1 MSELIEKTIR
11 DSFPDAVL
19 ETTDLFG
26 ILNIKITPA
35 SLLAVCGMLHSNPE
49 MGFDYLADITAIDWS
64 AIPSSVPPSQG
75 GKTDRIEVVYQLT
88 NLAKNV
94 KVALRV
100 DLDREKPEL
109 DSVTS
114 IWKGA
119 DYQERE
125 VFDLMGVVFNG
136 HPDLRRIL
144 LPEDWDGYP
153 LRKDY
158 VIPD

>member
-1 MSELIEKTIR
+1 MSELTEKSIR

-26 ILNIKITPA
+26 VLNVKITPA
-35 SLLAVCGMLHSNPE
+35 SLVGICEMLHSQ
-49 MGFDYLADITAIDWS
+49 GFDYLADVTAIDW
-64 AIPSSVPPSQG
+64 Q
-75 GKTDRIEVVYQLT
+75 DRIEIVYQLT
-88 NLAKNV
+88 ALERNEKL
-94 KVALRV
+94 ALRI
-100 DLDREKPEL
+100 DLDRAKPEI
-109 DSVTS
+109 DSITS

-119 DYQERE
+119 DFQERE
-125 VFDLMGVVFNG
+125 VYDLMGVVFNG

-144 LPEDWDGYP
+144 TPEDWEGYP

>member
-1 MSELIEKTIR
+1 MTEKAIR
-11 DSFPDAVL
+11 DSFPDAVV
-19 ETTDLFG
+19 ETTDVFG
-26 ILNIKITPA
+26 IPNIKITPA
-35 SLLAVCGMLHSNPE
+35 SLLAVCEMLHANPE
-49 MGFDYLADITAIDWS
+49 MAFDYLADITAIDW
-64 AIPSSVPPSQG
+64 Q
-75 GKTDRIEVVYQLT
+75 DRIEVVYQLT

-100 DLDREKPEL
+100 DLDRETPEL

-114 IWKGA
+114 VWKGA
-119 DYQERE
+119 NYQERE
-125 VFDLMGVVFNG
+125 VFDLMGVVFKG

-144 LPEDWDGYP
+144 LPEDWEGYP